1 MQDNT
6 CTFWIDGPWTPCCC
20 VHDQQVAVATSKA
33 MRKAAD
39 DNLRK
44 CVTAKGYPHMAWVM
58 WAGVRA
64 WALLK
69 YDIMRKEF

>member
-1 MQDNT
+1 MATNT
-6 CTFWIDGPWTPCCC
+6 E
-20 VHDQQVAVATSKA
+20 

-44 CVTAKGYPHMAWVM
+44 CVTAKGYPNMAWIM

-64 WALLK
+64 WAILK
-69 YDIMRKEF
+69 YDIMGKEF